1 MAIITDITLQSKN
14 IDRVNLFVD
23 GKFYAGV
30 SRIAVYNHKL
40 AVGTE
45 IDESILD
52 KVIFDSDK
60 DKAFDYALTYISRY
74 TPTEKI
80 LKNKLYEKGYGKMI
94 VEYTLDKCKKY
105 GYIDDKEYARSYVS
119 LNSAVKGKNRLRAE
133 LKAKGVADAYI
144 DKALEG
150 LKQGATCSE
159 VAKKHSKNADV
170 HDPKYRAKLIRFLQY
185 RGYEWEDIS
194 QALSVLKIVDDGF
207 EGNGE

>member
-1 MAIITDITLQSKN
+1 MAKLTDITLQSKN

-40 AVGTE
+40 TVGME
-45 IDESILD
+45 IDEKTLD

-60 DKAFDYALTYISRY
+60 DKAFDYALTYIARY
-74 TPTEKI
+74 TPTAKI
-80 LKNKLYEKGYGKMI
+80 LTGKLYDKGYGKL
-94 VEYTLDKCKKY
+94 VVDYTVDKCKKY
-105 GYIDDKEYARSYVS
+105 GYIDDGEYARSYVA

-133 LKAKGVADAYI
+133 LKAKGIEDALI

-150 LKQGATCSE
+150 LKQTASCSE
-159 VAKKHSKNADV
+159 VAKKHSKNQDV

-194 QALSVLKIVDDGF
+194 QALALLKIVDDNF
-207 EGNGE
+207 SD

>member
-1 MAIITDITLQSKN
+1 MAKLTDITLQSKN

-40 AVGTE
+40 TVGME
-45 IDESILD
+45 IDEKTLD

-60 DKAFDYALTYISRY
+60 DKAFDYALTYIARY
-74 TPTEKI
+74 TPTAKI
-80 LKNKLYEKGYGKMI
+80 LTGKLYDKGYGKL
-94 VEYTLDKCKKY
+94 VVDYTVDKCKKY
-105 GYIDDKEYARSYVS
+105 GYIDDGEYARSYVA

-133 LKAKGVADAYI
+133 LKAKGIEDALI

-150 LKQGATCSE
+150 LKQTASCSE
-159 VAKKHSKNADV
+159 VAKKHSKNQDV

-194 QALSVLKIVDDGF
+194 QALALLKIVDDSF
-207 EGNGE
+207 SD

>member
-1 MAIITDITLQSKN
+1 MAKLTDITLQSKN

-40 AVGTE
+40 TVGME
-45 IDESILD
+45 IDEKILD

-60 DKAFDYALTYISRY
+60 DKAFDYALTYIARY
-74 TPTEKI
+74 TPTAKI
-80 LKNKLYEKGYGKMI
+80 LTGKLYDKGYGKL
-94 VEYTLDKCKKY
+94 VVDYTVDKCKKY
-105 GYIDDKEYARSYVS
+105 GYIDDGEYARSYVA

-133 LKAKGVADAYI
+133 LKAKGIEDALI

-150 LKQGATCSE
+150 LKQTASCGE
-159 VAKKHSKNADV
+159 VAKKHSKNQDV

-194 QALSVLKIVDDGF
+194 QALALLKIVDDNF
-207 EGNGE
+207 SD

>member
-1 MAIITDITLQSKN
+1 MAKLTDITLQSKN

-40 AVGTE
+40 TVGME
-45 IDESILD
+45 IDEKTLD

-60 DKAFDYALTYISRY
+60 DKAFDYALTYIARY
-74 TPTEKI
+74 TPTAKI
-80 LKNKLYEKGYGKMI
+80 LTGKLYDKGYGKL
-94 VEYTLDKCKKY
+94 VVDYTVDKCKKY
-105 GYIDDKEYARSYVS
+105 GYIDDGEYARSYIA

-133 LKAKGVADAYI
+133 LKAKGIEDALI

-150 LKQGATCSE
+150 LKQTASCSE
-159 VAKKHSKNADV
+159 VAKKHSKNQDV

-194 QALSVLKIVDDGF
+194 QALALLKIVDDSFGD
-207 EGNGE
+207 

>member
-1 MAIITDITLQSKN
+1 MAKLTDNTLQSKN

-40 AVGTE
+40 TVGME
-45 IDESILD
+45 IDEKTLD

-60 DKAFDYALTYISRY
+60 DKAFDYALTYIARY
-74 TPTEKI
+74 TPTAKI
-80 LKNKLYEKGYGKMI
+80 LTGKLYDKGYGKL
-94 VEYTLDKCKKY
+94 VVDYTVDKCKKY
-105 GYIDDKEYARSYVS
+105 GYIDDGEYARSYVA

-133 LKAKGVADAYI
+133 LKAKGIEDALI

-150 LKQGATCSE
+150 LKQTASCSE
-159 VAKKHSKNADV
+159 VAKKHSKNQDV

-194 QALSVLKIVDDGF
+194 QALALLKIVDDSFGD
-207 EGNGE
+207 

>member
-1 MAIITDITLQSKN
+1 MAKLTDITLQSKN

-40 AVGTE
+40 TVGME
-45 IDESILD
+45 IDEKTLD

-60 DKAFDYALTYISRY
+60 DKAFDYALTYIARY
-74 TPTEKI
+74 TPTAKI
-80 LKNKLYEKGYGKMI
+80 LTGKLYDKGYGKL
-94 VEYTLDKCKKY
+94 VVDYTVDKCKKY
-105 GYIDDKEYARSYVS
+105 GYIDDGEYARSYVA

-133 LKAKGVADAYI
+133 LKAKGIEDAFI

-150 LKQGATCSE
+150 LKQTASCSE
-159 VAKKHSKNADV
+159 VAKKHSKNQDV

-194 QALSVLKIVDDGF
+194 QALALLKIVDDNF
-207 EGNGE
+207 SD

>member
-1 MAIITDITLQSKN
+1 MAKITDITLQSKN
-14 IDRVNLFVD
+14 VERVNLFVD

-45 IDESILD
+45 IDEKTLD

-80 LKNKLYEKGYGKMI
+80 LKTKLYDKGYGKL
-94 VEYTLDKCKKY
+94 VVDYTLDKCKKY
-105 GYIDDKEYARSYVS
+105 GYIDDGEYARSYVA
-119 LNSAVKGKNRLRAE
+119 LNSSVKGKNRLRAE
-133 LKAKGVADAYI
+133 LRAKGVDDAHI
-144 DKALEG
+144 DKALQG
-150 LKQGATCSE
+150 LKQTASCSE

-194 QALSVLKIVDDGF
+194 QALSVLKIVDDNF
-207 EGNGE
+207 DEKN

>member
-1 MAIITDITLQSKN
+1 MAKLTDITLQSKN

-40 AVGTE
+40 TVGME
-45 IDESILD
+45 IDEKILD

-60 DKAFDYALTYISRY
+60 DKAFDYALTYIARY
-74 TPTEKI
+74 TPTAKI
-80 LKNKLYEKGYGKMI
+80 LTGKLYDKGYGKL
-94 VEYTLDKCKKY
+94 VVDYTVDKCKKY
-105 GYIDDKEYARSYVS
+105 GYIDDGEYARSYVA

-133 LKAKGVADAYI
+133 LKAKGIEDALI

-150 LKQGATCSE
+150 LKQTASCSE
-159 VAKKHSKNADV
+159 VAKKHSKNQDV
-170 HDPKYRAKLIRFLQY
+170 HDPKYRATLIRFLQY

-194 QALSVLKIVDDGF
+194 QALALLKIVDDNF
-207 EGNGE
+207 SD

>member
-1 MAIITDITLQSKN
+1 MAKLTDITLQSKN

-40 AVGTE
+40 TVGME
-45 IDESILD
+45 IDEKTLD

-60 DKAFDYALTYISRY
+60 DKAFDYALTYIARY
-74 TPTEKI
+74 TPTAKI
-80 LKNKLYEKGYGKMI
+80 LTGKLYDKGYGKL
-94 VEYTLDKCKKY
+94 VVDYTVDKCKKY
-105 GYIDDKEYARSYVS
+105 GYIDDGEYARSYVA

-133 LKAKGVADAYI
+133 LKAKGIEDALI

-150 LKQGATCSE
+150 LKQTASCSE
-159 VAKKHSKNADV
+159 VAKKHSKNQDV

-194 QALSVLKIVDDGF
+194 QALALLKIVDDSFGD
-207 EGNGE
+207 

>member
-1 MAIITDITLQSKN
+1 MAKLTDITLQSKN

-40 AVGTE
+40 TVGME
-45 IDESILD
+45 IDEKILD

-60 DKAFDYALTYISRY
+60 DKAFDYALTYIARY
-74 TPTEKI
+74 TPTAKI
-80 LKNKLYEKGYGKMI
+80 LTGKLYDKGYGKL
-94 VEYTLDKCKKY
+94 VVDYTVDKCKKY
-105 GYIDDKEYARSYVS
+105 GYIDDGEYARSYVA

-133 LKAKGVADAYI
+133 LKAKGIEDALI

-150 LKQGATCSE
+150 LKQTASCSE
-159 VAKKHSKNADV
+159 VAKKHSKNQDV

-194 QALSVLKIVDDGF
+194 QALALLKIVDDNF
-207 EGNGE
+207 SD